1 MGPVTVRFF
10 DHVRQHVT
18 EMSRRARMIALVSI
32 ALAFARPAHAAYTP
46 TEGAA
51 LVGTR
56 APEWRGLTWLQGGPL
71 TTQKLRGKLVLMRF
85 WTDGCQF
92 CRASAGPLRE
102 LDEKYRAR
110 GLVVVGIH
118 HPKSPESHDPK
129 VIEKAA
135 KELGFAFPIA
145 TDPEWTTVKAY
156 GVGTTFRNFTSVSF
170 LIDRAGVIRWVH
182 DGGTLDEPARASL
195 EAAIEGLLR

>member
-1 MGPVTVRFF
+1 MGL
-10 DHVRQHVT
+10 
-18 EMSRRARMIALVSI
+18 ALL
-32 ALAFARPAHAAYTP
+32 ALAIASPARGAYTP
-46 TEGAA
+46 TEGAS

-71 TTQKLRGKLVLMRF
+71 TMQKLRGKPVLVRF
-85 WTDGCQF
+85 WTDGCEF

-118 HPKSPESHDPK
+118 HPKAPESHDPK
-129 VIEKAA
+129 VIAKAA

-156 GVGTTFRNFTSVSF
+156 GVGTTFKNFTSVSF
-170 LIDRAGVIRWVH
+170 LIDQTGVIRWVH
-182 DGGTLDEPARASL
+182 DGGTIDEPARASL
-195 EAAIEGLLR
+195 ETAIEGLLH